1 MRIRAHLSEDAMSAA
16 LNTEAHAVEHCAV
29 DPESLEVLGSAVGRQ
44 VLIRRSS
51 TRFALYTVAERIDGA
66 ARAVHA
72 GTAGLARLGTAT
84 DELFNATL
92 ETDFTHGNPQA
103 PVRLTEE
110 VLGNVGAGLAILAPH
125 GGRIEEGTDH
135 QARAVYDA
143 LAQKAKPARAWIAQ
157 GFNPVTGA
165 HPCWHITS
173 SEISERSFP
182 KLRSLFGFTGSRGPF
197 AHAVAFHGQNDSEAI
212 VVGGGLPGNEAHTE
226 LKKALAAQIE
236 EALQAVT
243 ARPPAVEVGLCGPLA
258 GAEPRNIVNRV
269 TVAGNGLQLEQPLGV
284 RRDEEQRRAVERAVA
299 EFFESRL
306 TGT

>member
-1 MRIRAHLSEDAMSAA
+1 MRIRTRLSEDSASVA
-16 LNTEAHAVEHCAV
+16 LNKAAHAVEHCAV
-29 DPESLEVLGSAVGRQ
+29 DSESLNALGSAVGRQ

-51 TRFALYTVAERIDGA
+51 TRLALYTVAEPVSGA

-72 GTAGLARLGTAT
+72 GTAGLTRLGTAT
-84 DELFNATL
+84 DEPFNATL
-92 ETDFTHGNPQA
+92 ETDFTQGNPQA

-125 GGRIEEGTDH
+125 GGRIEEGTDD

-143 LAQKAKPARAWIAQ
+143 LAEKAKPVRAWIAQ
-157 GFNPVTGA
+157 GFNPATGA

-197 AHAVAFHGQNDSEAI
+197 AHAVAFHGQNDSDAI
-212 VVGGGLPGNEAHTE
+212 VVGGGLPRNTAHTAV
-226 LKKALAAQIE
+226 KTALASQIE
-236 EALQAVT
+236 EALGAVT
-243 ARPPAVEVGLCGPLA
+243 SDPPAVEVGLCGPLA
-258 GAEPRNIVNRV
+258 GAERRNVVNRV
-269 TVAGNGLQLEQPLGV
+269 TVGGNGLQLEQPLAV
-284 RRDEEQRRAVERAVA
+284 RKNKEQRRAVARAVA
-299 EFFESRL
+299 EFFEARL

>member
-1 MRIRAHLSEDAMSAA
+1 MA
-16 LNTEAHAVEHCAV
+16 LNKAAHAVEHCAV
-29 DPESLEVLGSAVGRQ
+29 DSESLNALGSAVGRQ

-51 TRFALYTVAERIDGA
+51 TRLALYTVAEPVSGA

-72 GTAGLARLGTAT
+72 GTAGLTRLGTAT
-84 DELFNATL
+84 DDPFNATL
-92 ETDFTHGNPQA
+92 ETDFTQGNPQA

-125 GGRIEEGTDH
+125 GGRIEEGTDD

-143 LAQKAKPARAWIAQ
+143 LAQKAKPVRAWIAQ
-157 GFNPVTGA
+157 GFNPATGA

-197 AHAVAFHGQNDSEAI
+197 AHAVAFHGQNDSDAI
-212 VVGGGLPGNEAHTE
+212 VVGGGLPRSTADTAV
-226 LKKALAAQIE
+226 KTALASQIE
-236 EALQAVT
+236 EALGAVT
-243 ARPPAVEVGLCGPLA
+243 SDPPAVEVGLRGPLA
-258 GAEPRNIVNRV
+258 GAERRNIVNRV
-269 TVAGNGLQLEQPLGV
+269 TVGGNGLQLEQPLAV
-284 RRDEEQRRAVERAVA
+284 RKNKEQRQAVARAVA
-299 EFFESRL
+299 EFFEARL